1 MKAFENY
8 DYHKLVRLLLRDLRG
23 TATQKQMSSRLGYSY
38 NQWHKWESGQKR
50 LMWNNLEVIASELK
64 LNLDHAKRL
73 VVNQERTVGAGGRN
87 FILAI
92 IENYGGPNSILA
104 KKKLNLSRAKLY
116 RLKHSKQDVE
126 VGFVFDC
133 IGKLSSTLPGF
144 VDELLKKVKG
154 TAFRD
159 AIQLVKN
166 QVALEVEYPW
176 ICLIE
181 ACLELD
187 AYKKLPEHSDEFIA
201 KRLGFPIKQVK
212 VELKKLIDS
221 KSIFL
226 KDSKYH
232 LDLKRVDLS
241 RVEDASRFY
250 KFWTD
255 VCGRRFMTSDG
266 VPHSRAGF
274 AGRVVPISDAA
285 HKEISNLRLK
295 FFDDLNKV
303 FQSDGD
309 RPKGRIMV
317 LVQHIL
323 DDQEIKHLRLLD
335 YL

>member
-1 MKAFENY
+1 M
-8 DYHKLVRLLLRDLRG
+8 
-23 TATQKQMSSRLGYSY
+23 
-38 NQWHKWESGQKR
+38 
-50 LMWNNLEVIASELK
+50 
-64 LNLDHAKRL
+64 
-73 VVNQERTVGAGGRN
+73 
-87 FILAI
+87 
-92 IENYGGPNSILA
+92 
-104 KKKLNLSRAKLY
+104 
-116 RLKHSKQDVE
+116 
-126 VGFVFDC
+126 
-133 IGKLSSTLPGF
+133 
-144 VDELLKKVKG
+144 
-154 TAFRD
+154 
-159 AIQLVKN
+159 
-166 QVALEVEYPW
+166 
-176 ICLIE
+176 
-181 ACLELD
+181 
-187 AYKKLPEHSDEFIA
+187 PEHSDEFIA

-274 AGRVVPISDAA
+274 VGRVVPISDAA